1 MKTKLIYFVVA
12 VAVLFSSCTKVD
24 EVTLPQAKVDSL
36 VSGAAYAND
45 VYYSLKN
52 GVVKTAPRAEWDLA
66 FTTSAYSV
74 SILINS
80 GTGVS
85 LYKLGAIADFDTFG
99 GTTTPTTG
107 AYYTDFTAT
116 TWYNNS
122 AFEQGINTSNALD
135 QGWGLYNTTTHSV
148 TGQYTYALKLADG
161 TWKKIAI
168 VSHLG
173 SSPYT
178 FTFKVADFT
187 VNASATTKTI
197 DAGTYTTKNF
207 VYYKVSTDAVVDR
220 EPAKTDWDVVFTK
233 FYDTSIPY
241 TVTGIL
247 TNEGLGSVKLAA
259 ADSAKVY
266 STATF
271 SKKVSNIGS
280 DWKVYANSVYSIANP
295 FYLVQT
301 KDGDTYRI
309 KFKAF
314 KSSTGTTVFEK
325 LKLN

>member
-1 MKTKLIYFVVA
+1 MKGKLFFLVAA
-12 VAVLFSSCTKVD
+12 VAVLLASCKNDDV
-24 EVTLPQAKVDSL
+24 VSPIVKAQADSL
-36 VSGAAYAND
+36 VSGASYAND

-66 FTTSAYSV
+66 FSTSAYSI

-80 GTGVS
+80 GTGVA
-85 LYKLGAIADFDTFG
+85 LYKIGAIADFDTFG
-99 GTTTPTTG
+99 GVTPTTG

-116 TWYNNS
+116 SWYNNS
-122 AFEQGINTSNALD
+122 AFEQGINASNALD
-135 QGWGLYNTTTHSV
+135 QGWGLYNSTTHSV
-148 TGQYTYALKLADG
+148 AGQYTYALKLSDG

-197 DAGTYTTKNF
+197 DSGTYSTKNF
-207 VYYKVSTDAVVDR
+207 VYYKVSTDAIVDR
-220 EPAKTDWDVVFTK
+220 EPAKTDWDIVFTK

-247 TNEGLGSVKLAA
+247 TNEGLGSVKLAT

-266 STATF
+266 TTATF

-280 DWKVYANSVYSIANP
+280 DWKLYANSTYSIANP

-314 KSSTGTTVFEK
+314 RSSTGTTVFEK